1 MQHFQSFADYYAY
14 LTQKPVEPEKYVE
27 AEIKVEEPTEKPKKK
42 RTKKENG

>member
-1 MQHFQSFADYYAY
+1 MQHFQTFADYYAY

-27 AEIKVEEPTEKPKKK
+27 KAEIKEEPKPKKK